1 VKRLRDDKS
10 VIVVIPSGSEES
22 FFSARVAGTLFFMN
36 RRKFIQVLSHG
47 LLGVGLLPRIERAVA
62 ADEKRRVQFVF
73 SQIKY
78 RGGDWNP
85 HPLSVTPLMEELMA
99 RTSVEADAAR
109 HEVTLI
115 DRDLFNYP
123 FLYLTGRYEFEP
135 FSQEEVE
142 NLRRFLSYGGFMLID
157 DALGQQGYGFDKAVR
172 REMQRVFP
180 GNEFKRIPPGHASL
194 RSYYLLRR
202 IGGVRIISP
211 TLDGISIGSSMP
223 VIYCQN
229 DLGGAWERDQT
240 GKWTNACTPGGEA
253 QRRDAFH
260 LGINLILYAM
270 TENYKE
276 DLIHVPFI
284 RRRLTQ

>member
-1 VKRLRDDKS
+1 
-10 VIVVIPSGSEES
+10 
-22 FFSARVAGTLFFMN
+22 MN
-36 RRKFIQVLSHG
+36 RRKFLCKMTQT
-47 LLGVGLLPRIERAVA
+47 LLGGTIGTNLAWA
-62 ADEKRRVQFVF
+62 ADGDEKRRLQFIFAQVR
-73 SQIKY
+73 Y

-85 HPLSVTPLMEELMA
+85 HPLAVTPLIEELMA
-99 RTSVEADAAR
+99 RTSVEAAPTR
-109 HEVTLI
+109 HELTLA

-123 FLYLTGRYEFEP
+123 FLYLAGKYEFEL

-180 GNEFKRIPPGHASL
+180 GNEFKRLPAGHASL

-202 IGGVRIISP
+202 IGGVRIVSP
-211 TLDGISIGSSMP
+211 VLEGLSVGSSMP
-223 VIYCQN
+223 VIYCHN
-229 DLGGAWERDQT
+229 DLGGAWERDQA
-240 GKWTNACTPGGEA
+240 GKWINPCTPGGEA

-284 RRRLTQ
+284 RRRLTR

>member
-1 VKRLRDDKS
+1 MENFRARYQLS
-10 VIVVIPSGSEES
+10 IVNFPL
-22 FFSARVAGTLFFMN
+22 TTMMN
-36 RRKFIQVLSHG
+36 RRKFIQLLSQS
-47 LLGVGLLPRIERAVA
+47 LLGAAVSPGFA
-62 ADEKRRVQFVF
+62 QVNQAKEKGPQPFVF
-73 SQIKY
+73 AQIRY

-99 RTSVEADAAR
+99 RTSVEAATTR
-109 HEVTLI
+109 REVTLG

-123 FLYLTGRYEFEP
+123 FLYMAGKYEFDP
-135 FSQEEVE
+135 FTPDEIET
-142 NLRRFLSYGGFMLID
+142 LRRFLSYGGFLLVD

-172 REMQRVFP
+172 REMLRVFP
-180 GNEFKRIPPGHASL
+180 GNEFKRLPSTHAAL

-202 IGGVRIISP
+202 VGGVRIVSP
-211 TLDGISIGSSMP
+211 ALDGITLGNSTP

-229 DLGGAWERDQT
+229 DLSGAWERDQL

-253 QRRDAFH
+253 QRKDAFH

-270 TENYKE
+270 TENYKD

-284 RRRLTQ
+284 RKRLTR